1 MKKNQTAII
10 GVGLKV
16 GAGFIAGRLVSQ
28 IGPLKDNQILA
39 SGAQIAA
46 GMVFGKQ
53 KGLGEIGIGMVA
65 SGVVSMVQNFV
76 PSLMPAA
83 TASASGFLGLIP
95 GSPVG
100 STTLPGV
107 AGEMSYAP
115 SGVYVE

>member
-28 IGPLKDNQILA
+28 IGPLKDNQFLA

-107 AGEMSYAP
+107 SGEMSYAP